1 MGLVAAISITQNLF
15 NPEVM
20 FLAGSLSTLSLI
32 ISLTI
37 ALLISEYKYRNH
49 WTSSTLEACS
59 LPLLL
64 TFAAIVV
71 SKIILI
77 I

>member
-1 MGLVAAISITQNLF
+1 MGLVAVISITQNLYA
-15 NPEVM
+15 PEVM
-20 FLAGSLSTLSLI
+20 FWAGALSIVSLI
-32 ISLTI
+32 ITI
-37 ALLISEYKYRNH
+37 SIELLISESRYRDS

>member
-1 MGLVAAISITQNLF
+1 MGLVAAISITQNLYA
-15 NPEVM
+15 PEVM
-20 FLAGSLSTLSLI
+20 FWAGALATVSLIFSLS
-32 ISLTI
+32 I
-37 ALLISEYKYRNH
+37 ALLISESRYRDY

-64 TFAAIVV
+64 TFTAIVV
-71 SKIILI
+71 SRIILI